1 MKNVA
6 YSVDPSVQTDLFV
19 CQFGEEA
26 CSPSYAFGPHTR
38 DHVLIHFVASGCG
51 VLYCDGQAYPVAS
64 GQGFLI
70 LPGEETLYQAD
81 SVTPWHYAWVG
92 YRGSQAESLTR
103 SAGLSEHHRV
113 FTATDPAKAWNALTL
128 MQEDARSLRLIQMA
142 AAGDLLRFLSLIAPA
157 QGTTAVSP
165 AQAYCEKALWYLEGR
180 YDRNVSIQEAAD
192 FVGISRSHLYRLMM
206 DVCGCSPKAKLLQIR
221 MRHARQLLQST
232 TLTLDDIA
240 HRIGFQTGTQLGTV
254 FRSFHGVSP
263 GVFRSQSV
271 AVHKSSSGGSS

>member
-1 MKNVA
+1 MKNIA

-142 AAGDLLRFLSLIAPA
+142 VAGDLLRFLSLIAPA
-157 QGTTAVSP
+157 QGTTAASP
-165 AQAYCEKALWYLEGR
+165 AQQPQQALR
-180 YDRNVSIQEAAD
+180 RHIVKRRC
-192 FVGISRSHLYRLMM
+192 GIWRGDMTGMFPYRRL
-206 DVCGCSPKAKLLQIR
+206 
-221 MRHARQLLQST
+221 
-232 TLTLDDIA
+232 
-240 HRIGFQTGTQLGTV
+240 RILWASAVPTCTG
-254 FRSFHGVSP
+254 S
-263 GVFRSQSV
+263 
-271 AVHKSSSGGSS
+271 

>member
-1 MKNVA
+1 MKNIA

-38 DHVLIHFVASGCG
+38 DHVLIHFVASGCS
-51 VLYCDGQAYPVAS
+51 VFYCDGQAYPVAS

-70 LPGEETLYQAD
+70 LSGEETRYQAD
-81 SVTPWHYAWVG
+81 PVTLWHYAWVG
-92 YRGSQAESLTR
+92 YRDSQAESLTR
-103 SAGLSEHHRV
+103 SAGLSEHHCV
-113 FTATDPAKAWNALTL
+113 YIATDPAKAWNALTL

-142 AAGDLLRFLSLIAPA
+142 VAGDLLRFLSLIAPA

-165 AQAYCEKALWYLEGR
+165 AQVYCEKALWYLEGR

-206 DVCGCSPKAKLLQIR
+206 DVYGCSSKAKLLQIR
-221 MRHARQLLQST
+221 MRHARQLLLST
-232 TLTLDDIA
+232 ALTLEDIA

-254 FRSFHGVSP
+254 FRAFHGVSP

-271 AVHKSSSGGSS
+271 TDHKSFPGGSS